1 MLSLKHYYM
10 EATFSRLYLYRH
22 GPQVGTEEE
31 EPHQL
36 IGLYGHQVVDLPQRH
51 LAHRHVGGG
60 QTQHF
65 VVNHRLE
72 TETATCSITFE
83 AEPTGVFHSVLLT
96 V

>member
-1 MLSLKHYYM
+1 MLSLKHYCEEVQY
-10 EATFSRLYLYRH
+10 SRLYLYRH

-36 IGLYGHQVVDLPQRH
+36 IGLYGNQVVDLPQRH

-60 QTQHF
+60 QTQDF

-72 TETATCSITFE
+72 TETETRMITFE
-83 AEPTGVFHSVLLT
+83 AEPTGVFHSVPST